1 MKAMILAAGLGT
13 RLRPLT
19 ENKPKALIPIVN
31 VPVIRKNIEYLKSFG
46 INEIV
51 VNCHHHYDQIIDF
64 LKDGKDFGVSIEL
77 RIEPEILGTGGGIKN
92 TEGFWDDN
100 PFFVVNSDIL
110 TDIDLVEA
118 YRKHIKK
125 KRLVTLILHDY
136 EPFNQIMTDVDGNI
150 LDISQ
155 KNSPD
160 RLAFTGIHI
169 ISPSLLSG
177 IKASEY
183 SDIIDLYRSMINS
196 GNPINAFVSKNH
208 YWRDI
213 GTIESYIMGNIE
225 LMGKESFVTGD
236 MSEIDSSVNMEGYC
250 LIGDNC
256 VIGNDVLIK
265 RSIIW
270 DNVKIKPSIKII
282 DSIITSYR
290 NVERDIIEEIY

>member
-1 MKAMILAAGLGT
+1 MILAAGLGT

-31 VPVIRKNIEYLKSFG
+31 VPVIRKNIEYLKSFD
-46 INEIV
+46 INEII
-51 VNCHHHYDQIIDF
+51 VNCHYHYDQIKDF

-77 RIEPEILGTGGGIKN
+77 RIESEILGTGGGIKN

-100 PFFVVNSDIL
+100 PFVVINSDIL
-110 TDIDLVEA
+110 TDIDLAEA
-118 YRKHIKK
+118 YRMHCEK

-136 EPFNQIMTDVDGNI
+136 QPFNQILTDIDGNI
-150 LDISQ
+150 RDISRR
-155 KNSPD
+155 NSPD

-169 ISPSLLSG
+169 ISPSLLSE

-183 SDIIDLYRSMINS
+183 SDIIDVYRSMINS
-196 GNPINAFVSKNH
+196 DNPINAFISKNH

-213 GTIESYIMGNIE
+213 GTIESYIRGNIE
-225 LMGKESFVTGD
+225 FMGKEPFVTGD
-236 MSEIDSSVNMEGYC
+236 KSEIDSSVKVDGYG
-250 LIGDNC
+250 I
-256 VIGNDVLIK
+256 IGNNCIIESDVLIK

-270 DNVKIKPSIKII
+270 DNVKIKPGRKII

-290 NVERDIIEEIY
+290 DVERDIIEGIY